1 MASQIIAIEEHF
13 TSPALRDT
21 IAPRPGPIQTM
32 LDDMTGR
39 RIKDMDE
46 AGIDIAVLS
55 ENNPAAHNLPPE
67 KSVALAKSS
76 NDFLYEQIKATP
88 TRFKGFA
95 ALPLP
100 DPKAAADE
108 LERCVTRL
116 GMLGAMVMGT
126 TQGNFI
132 DDKKYWP
139 VFERATKLDVPVY
152 IHPSPVK
159 PAVVE
164 AFFKDHAGPLSGAPL
179 ALWAGDADPHVPA
192 DHVRR
197 VRPVSDAEDHR
208 RSSRRNRAIHAVADR
223 AQSGKADEDAEVVQR
238 LLQNALLAHHQR
250 RVLEF
255 GAGLR
260 DGRDGRRAR
269 HVRGRLALHQQR
281 ARHQMAEGSADQR
294 QGSRSDFR
302 GQCPQ
307 TAEDVIGVILSVK
320 NPGIAAGVLAF
331 SVHQRSGSP

>member
-21 IAPRPGPIQTM
+21 IAPRPGPIQAM

-55 ENNPAAHNLPPE
+55 ENNPAAHNLEPG
-67 KSVALAKSS
+67 KSVALAKAS
-76 NDFLYEQIKATP
+76 NDFLHEQIKANP

-108 LERCVTRL
+108 LERCVTKL
-116 GMLGAMVMGT
+116 GMLGAMIMGT

-139 VFERATKLDVPVY
+139 VFERAAKLDVPVY

-159 PAVVE
+159 LAIVE
-164 AFFKDHAGPLSGAPL
+164 AYFKDHAVPLSGAPL
-179 ALWAGDADPHVPA
+179 GFGLETLTHTFRLITSGLFDQHPTLKIIVGHLGETAPYTLWRTEHNLEKLMKMPRSFSDYYKTHFWLTTSGAFSNSALACAIAEMGVE
-192 DHVRR
+192 R
-197 VRPVSDAEDHR
+197 VMFAVDWPYINNALGTKWLNAAPISDK
-208 RSSRRNRAIHAVADR
+208 DR
-223 AQSGKADEDAEVVQR
+223 AAIFEGNARK
-238 LLQNALLAHHQR
+238 LLK
-250 RVLEF
+250 
-255 GAGLR
+255 
-260 DGRDGRRAR
+260 
-269 HVRGRLALHQQR
+269 
-281 ARHQMAEGSADQR
+281 M
-294 QGSRSDFR
+294 
-302 GQCPQ
+302 
-307 TAEDVIGVILSVK
+307 
-320 NPGIAAGVLAF
+320 
-331 SVHQRSGSP
+331 

>member
-1 MASQIIAIEEHF
+1 MANQIIAIEEHF

-32 LDDMTGR
+32 LDDMAGR

-55 ENNPAAHNLPPE
+55 ENNPAAHNLEPE
-67 KSVALAKSS
+67 RSVALAKAS
-76 NDFLYEQIKATP
+76 NDFLDQQIKANP

-100 DPKAAADE
+100 DPKGAADE
-108 LERCVTRL
+108 LERCVTKL
-116 GMLGAMVMGT
+116 GMLGAMIMGT

-159 PAVVE
+159 PAIAE

-179 ALWAGDADPHVPA
+179 GFGLETLTHTFRLITSGVFDQYPTLKIIVGHLGETAPYTLWRTEHNLEKLMKMPKSFSDYYKTHFWLTTSGAFSNSALACAMAEMGVE
-192 DHVRR
+192 R
-197 VRPVSDAEDHR
+197 VMF
-208 RSSRRNRAIHAVADR
+208 AVDWPYINNALGTKWLKAAPISAKDR
-223 AQSGKADEDAEVVQR
+223 AAIFEGNARK
-238 LLQNALLAHHQR
+238 LLK
-250 RVLEF
+250 
-255 GAGLR
+255 
-260 DGRDGRRAR
+260 
-269 HVRGRLALHQQR
+269 
-281 ARHQMAEGSADQR
+281 M
-294 QGSRSDFR
+294 
-302 GQCPQ
+302 
-307 TAEDVIGVILSVK
+307 
-320 NPGIAAGVLAF
+320 
-331 SVHQRSGSP
+331 